1 MGSRFNKAAALL
13 LVLLSCTAALAQ
25 TPVADSSRR
34 PAAALK
40 PLPAAD
46 TMRLPDSSKPKRNDP
61 RVATR
66 RSAMV
71 PGWGQVTNKQAWK
84 LPFVYAAVGI
94 PAYLFFDNIGTYR
107 DLRDAYI
114 NRLDG
119 NSAND
124 DKIQAYLRR
133 VSTADLK
140 LNRDNFRR
148 NVDYSVLAFIIGWG
162 LQVVDA
168 AVFAHLK
175 DFDVGDNL
183 SMRIQPQF
191 QPQLRSGGLSVVL
204 TLKHS
209 GKQSATAAK

>member
-1 MGSRFNKAAALL
+1 MGSRFNKAAVLI
-13 LVLLSCTAALAQ
+13 LVLLTSTAALAQ
-25 TPVADSSRR
+25 TEAADSSSR
-34 PAAALK
+34 PTAALK
-40 PLPAAD
+40 PLPKAD
-46 TMRLPDSSKPKRNDP
+46 TLRLPDTARRRNNP

-71 PGWGQVTNKQAWK
+71 PGWGQITNKQAWK
-84 LPFVYAAVGI
+84 VPFVYAAVGI
-94 PAYLFFDNIGTYR
+94 PAYLFFDNLGTYR
-107 DLRDAYI
+107 ELRDAYI

-119 NSAND
+119 NPAND
-124 DKIQAYLRR
+124 DQIPAYLKDFTS
-133 VSTADLK
+133 STLK
-140 LNRDNFRR
+140 LYRDEFRR

-204 TLKHS
+204 SLKP
-209 GKQSATAAK
+209 SAKHTAVAAK